1 MRIRIDKWL
10 VVLMVIALSSLS
22 WWMPLEQRPVGQ
34 LVTGLEK
41 RHVADLYLTDFDLIT
56 MNAAGRPR
64 YQLRGR
70 EMQHYADDDTARVA
84 MPQLTIYRQGAVPWL
99 VRAEQAEVAA
109 GGETVFLRDQV
120 MMERL
125 TANKGEKLEI
135 HTPALRVVPAK
146 EYAETDRTVTIVSD
160 LGVTRAVGMQA
171 DLKQRHLE
179 LLAQVR
185 SDYAKQQ

>member
-10 VVLMVIALSSLS
+10 VVLVVIALSTLS
-22 WWMPLEQRPVGQ
+22 WWMPLEQGPVSQ
-34 LVTGLEK
+34 LVTGPEK
-41 RHVADLYLTDFDLIT
+41 RHVADFYLTDFDLIT

-64 YQLRGR
+64 YQLQGR
-70 EMQHYADDDTARVA
+70 DMQHYADDDTARVA

-109 GGETVFLRDQV
+109 GGETVFLQDQV

-185 SDYAKQQ
+185 VDYAKQ